1 MAEENNSVPSSAD
14 DTVLQQQF
22 MRAVSSFEGIM
33 LSQINI
39 KNKLANRLNFGIGTG
54 LIILGL
60 IAASILILL
69 LTLSS
74 QINRISDVVTEMNRD
89 FSVVSE
95 RMTQIDSAVSSMERR
110 VALLQGLDQHTEI
123 MNTEMT
129 GIATDLETMRTSV
142 NQISGHL
149 NTVRGNV
156 DNISTIMNH
165 MDNEVSGMGLEMHR
179 MGQPARSFNKMIP
192 FP

>member
-54 LIILGL
+54 LVILGL

-95 RMTQIDSAVSSMERR
+95 RMTQIDKAVASMEHR
-110 VALLQGLDQHTEI
+110 VALLQGLDQHTEV
-123 MNTEMT
+123 MTQEMD
-129 GIATDLETMRTSV
+129 GIATDLETMRSSV
-142 NQISGHL
+142 NQISGNL

-165 MDNEVSGMGLEMHR
+165 MDNEVSGMGVEMHR

>member
-1 MAEENNSVPSSAD
+1 MAEENNTTPSSTD

-39 KNKLANRLNFGIGTG
+39 KNKLANRLNYGIGTG
-54 LIILGL
+54 LVILGL

-89 FSVVSE
+89 FSVVSA
-95 RMTQIDSAVSSMERR
+95 RMAHINSAVASMEQR
-110 VALLQGLDQHTEI
+110 VALLQGMDQHTEV
-123 MNTEMT
+123 MNQEMT

-142 NQISGHL
+142 EQISGHL

>member
-1 MAEENNSVPSSAD
+1 MAEENNTAPSGTD
-14 DTVLQQQF
+14 DTILQQQF

-39 KNKLANRLNFGIGTG
+39 KNKLANRLNYGIGTG
-54 LIILGL
+54 LVILGL

-69 LTLSS
+69 LTLSA
-74 QINRISDVVTEMNRD
+74 QINRISAVVTAMNQD
-89 FSVVSE
+89 FSSVSE
-95 RMTQIDSAVSSMERR
+95 RMTQIDVAVASMEQR
-110 VALLQGLDQHTEI
+110 VALLQGLDQDTEI
-123 MNTEMT
+123 MNREMSD
-129 GIATDLETMRTSV
+129 IASDLETMRTSV

-149 NTVRGNV
+149 QTVRGNV
-156 DNISTIMNH
+156 DNISGIMNH

-179 MGQPARSFNKMIP
+179 MGQSARSFNKMMP

>member
-1 MAEENNSVPSSAD
+1 MAEENNNTPPSTD

-39 KNKLANRLNFGIGTG
+39 KNKLANRLNYGIGTG
-54 LIILGL
+54 LVILGL

-89 FSVVSE
+89 FSVVSA
-95 RMTQIDSAVSSMERR
+95 RMAHINSAVASMEQR

-123 MNTEMT
+123 MNQEMA

-142 NQISGHL
+142 DQISGHL